1 MTTTIVQIPFH
12 GTAIHALSDEG
23 KPLVSLRHACEA
35 IGLDLQTQ
43 MAKLKKK
50 SWAVIGLNPTTGA
63 DGKTYQMTM
72 IDRRTM
78 TMWLATIETNRV
90 KPESRPI
97 LEAFQN
103 EAADALD
110 SYFHD
115 GGAINP
121 NATTEQLT
129 NLEQRAREARAQ
141 AAVVDILRG
150 ILPDKY
156 LENKSRII
164 LARAMGEI
172 PEIAP
177 EDMPLI
183 VEDYLKSKGLKGQD
197 LKSARSTFGRRVSK
211 AFFEH
216 HGTIPPNAPAEVGGR
231 TRSIKHYTEIDR
243 HLFDSVWNQFY
254 ADSHEPSLMEEI
266 TA

>member
-1 MTTTIVQIPFH
+1 MSTLIQIPFH

-35 IGLDLQTQ
+35 IGVDPEGQRR
-43 MAKLKKK
+43 KLKEKT
-50 SWAVIGLNPTTGA
+50 WARAVLISATGS

-72 IDRRTM
+72 IDRRTL
-78 TMWLATIETNRV
+78 TMWLATIEASRV
-90 KPESRPI
+90 KPEARAV

-141 AAVVDILRG
+141 AEVVDILRG

-183 VEDYLKSKGLKGQD
+183 VEDYLKSNGLKGQD
-197 LKSARSTFGRRVSK
+197 LKSVRSTFGRRVSK
-211 AFFEH
+211 AFLDP

-231 TRSIKHYTEIDR
+231 TRSIKHYTEVDR

-254 ADSHEPSLMEEI
+254 ADVYEPSLMDEI
-266 TA
+266 AS